1 MEGLTQNETTIS
13 YTEFVLFGFP
23 GVIKYRKLLMIPF
36 MFIYVVILSGNI
48 LIIHRVFVEPSLH
61 SPMYFLVNLLF
72 AVNISS
78 TTAVLPKF
86 LLGLSFNSNQ
96 ITLSGCLSQMFYI
109 YFMAIFESGVILSM
123 ALDRFIA
130 ICRPLRYNDIMT
142 TGLLVQLALIGVVR
156 SVLLVSPMVVLTS
169 SVRFCRSNV
178 ILNFVCENMGL
189 LSLACEDISQQQAVG
204 LMVRILV
211 TVVDVSLLLL
221 SYSTI
226 VYTAMK
232 IAVGKARHKA
242 LHTCG
247 AHLTVAMIIYL
258 SALISSV
265 VYRMHTYVS
274 YDIQNLFNAL
284 YLMIPASLNPF
295 IYGLGVKEIRRCL
308 TRSWRNKTTIVSSS
322 SMHIRVN
329 KTFVFRVLAKKKEE
343 N

>member
-1 MEGLTQNETTIS
+1 MDGPTQNLTTIS

-23 GVIKYRKLLMIPF
+23 GIIKSRKLLTVPF
-36 MFIYVVILSGNI
+36 IAIYVVILSGNL
-48 LIIHRVFVEPSLH
+48 LIVHRIFVDPSLH
-61 SPMYFLVNLLF
+61 SPMYFLMSLLF

-78 TTAVLPKF
+78 TSAILPKF
-86 LLGLSFNSNQ
+86 LLGLSFDMNQ
-96 ITLSGCLSQMFYI
+96 ITLWGCLGQMSYI

-142 TGLLVQLALIGVVR
+142 TRLLVQLALIGVAR

-169 SVRFCRSNV
+169 HVHFCRSNI
-178 ILNFVCENMGL
+178 ILNFVCENMGI
-189 LSLACEDISQQQAVG
+189 LSLACGDISRQQAVG

-211 TVVDVSLLLL
+211 TIIDVTLLLL
-221 SYSTI
+221 SYSSI

-247 AHLTVAMIIYL
+247 AHLTVAMVIYL
-258 SALISSV
+258 SALVSSV
-265 VYRMHTYVS
+265 VYRMDRHIS
-274 YDIQNLFNAL
+274 YDIQNLFNAI

-295 IYGLGVKEIRRCL
+295 IYGLGMKEIRRCL
-308 TRSWRNKTTIVSSS
+308 TRSWKNKSVSSS
-322 SMHIRVN
+322 VHIQVN
-329 KTFVFRVLAKKKEE
+329 KTFVLRFSAEKQGKD
-343 N
+343 